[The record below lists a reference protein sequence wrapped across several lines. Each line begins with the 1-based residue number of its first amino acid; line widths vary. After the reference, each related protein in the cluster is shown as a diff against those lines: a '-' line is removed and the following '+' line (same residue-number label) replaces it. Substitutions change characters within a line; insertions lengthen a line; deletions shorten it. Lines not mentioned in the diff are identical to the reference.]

1 MTHHSASANTRRETS
16 TEPSTEPGTSASA
29 RTATGASA
37 EPATATWVLVVEDDE
52 ETRAVMG
59 TALEDAGYVVAEAS
73 DGLGALEVLRV
84 SPYPMVVLLDY
95 WMPRVGGA
103 KVIETVAE
111 DATLAGRHAYILV
124 TATPEI
130 LPPAFTMQLAKL
142 DVPVIAKPFEIDTLL
157 DTVRQASAR
166 LRRAA

>member
-1 MTHHSASANTRRETS
+1 MGFGSAPANAGQEVQASAS
-16 TEPSTEPGTSASA
+16 PGSKAQ
-29 RTATGASA
+29 GAA
-37 EPATATWVLVVEDDE
+37 GAPNATAPTTWVLVVEDDE

-103 KVIETVAE
+103 KVIEKVAE
-111 DATLAGRHAYILV
+111 DPTLAGRHAYILV

-130 LPPAFTMQLAKL
+130 LPPAFSEQLGQLGA
-142 DVPVIAKPFEIDTLL
+142 PVIAKPFEIDTLL
-157 DTVRQASAR
+157 DTVAKAAAR
-166 LRRAA
+166 LRNAA